1 MQRKIEGRRSAGR
14 NSFDQNGSEQRFQSG
29 VAENIGVSQG
39 TVSLTVKYVAKKITE
54 KAAVW
59 IKFPST
65 IQEIDAAKN
74 QWLEKYKFPTA
85 IGALDC
91 TQVKI
96 KKVGIQRHGG
106 DMRAYICRKGFASI
120 NVQATCDANEVF
132 KSVSAEWPGSV
143 HDSRIWR
150 NSATCRTL
158 RRFDN
163 AILRADQ
170 GYGIENCVMTPFVN
184 PQTPEQLAYNNLF
197 KRERVVIERYFGQLK
212 QRFPILQNIV
222 RLSLASVPTI
232 IIACFILHNVA
243 KFFMMMHDDALD
255 DVDDNENNENDGEC
269 GETEANEDDINN
281 FRLLGQNKRNR
292 LAELIYSRL

>member
-1 MQRKIEGRRSAGR
+1 M
-14 NSFDQNGSEQRFQSG
+14 
-29 VAENIGVSQG
+29 
-39 TVSLTVKYVAKKITE
+39 
-54 KAAVW
+54 
-59 IKFPST
+59 
-65 IQEIDAAKN
+65 
-74 QWLEKYKFPTA
+74 
-85 IGALDC
+85 
-91 TQVKI
+91 KI

-106 DMRAYICRKGFASI
+106 EYICRKGFASI

-132 KSVSAEWPGSV
+132 TSVSAEWPGSV

-163 AILRADQ
+163 AILLADQ

-197 KRERVVIERYFGQLK
+197 KRERVIIERCFGQLK

-243 KFFMMMHDDALD
+243 KFLNDDALD
-255 DVDDNENNENDGEC
+255 DVDDDENNENDGEC
-269 GETEANEDDINN
+269 GEAEANEDDINN